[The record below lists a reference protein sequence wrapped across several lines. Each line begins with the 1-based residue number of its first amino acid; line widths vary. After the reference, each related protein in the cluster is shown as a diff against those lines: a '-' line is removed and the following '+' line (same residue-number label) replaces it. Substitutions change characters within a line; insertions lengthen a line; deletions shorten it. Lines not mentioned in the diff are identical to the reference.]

1 MSGAEPVENHLDEP
15 DLEEEL
21 PLALDGERLDRVV
34 SMLGEVSRARAGEL
48 VDAGVVTLDDQAVT
62 QRSRRVRAGERL
74 AVHVALALPN
84 RLPVADPGV
93 AVPVIHEDAHLFVID
108 KPPGLVVHPGAG
120 NPTGT
125 LVNGLLAIDPAIA
138 SVGDPARPGIV
149 HRLDKGTSGL
159 LVVARTEE
167 AYEGLVAM
175 LSAREIDRRYTAL
188 AWGEPAPARGMVD
201 APIGRSQRDPTRMAV
216 VHDGREARTG
226 YEVVRTFTQPA
237 RVSLL
242 TCRLY
247 TGRTHQIRVHLAAIG
262 HPVVG
267 DERYGGVR
275 PGVSVGR
282 PFLHAAALSFRHP
295 VTGEHLELASPLPA
309 DLAAVLDTLS

>member
-1 MSGAEPVENHLDEP
+1 MSGPEPVEDLLDEP

-21 PLALDGERLDRVV
+21 PPALDGERLDRVL

-48 VDAGVVTLDDQAVT
+48 VDAGVVTLDDRVVT
-62 QRSRRVRAGERL
+62 QRSRRVRAGERI
-74 AVHVALALPN
+74 AVHETLELPD
-84 RLPVADPGV
+84 RVPLADPDV
-93 AVPVIHEDAHLFVID
+93 AVSVVHEDAHLLVID

-125 LVNGLLAIDPAIA
+125 LVNGLLAIDPTIA
-138 SVGDPARPGIV
+138 GVGDPARPGIV

-159 LVVARTEE
+159 LIVARTAA

-188 AWGEPAPARGMVD
+188 AWGEPASTHGMVD

-226 YEVVRTFTQPA
+226 YEVVRVYSSPVT
-237 RVSLL
+237 VSLL

-262 HPVVG
+262 HAVVG
-267 DERYGGVR
+267 DERYGGARSGLV
-275 PGVSVGR
+275 VGR

-295 VTGEHLELASPLPA
+295 VTGAMLELASPLPP

>member
-1 MSGAEPVENHLDEP
+1 MSGTEPLEDLLDEP
-15 DLEEEL
+15 ELDEEL
-21 PLALDGERLDRVV
+21 PPALDGERLDRVL
-34 SMLGEVSRARAGEL
+34 SMLGEVSRARAGDL
-48 VDAGVVTLDDQAVT
+48 VDAGVVTLDDEVVT

-74 AVHVALALPN
+74 AVHVALELPD
-84 RLPVADPGV
+84 RVPEADPDV
-93 AVPVIHEDAHLFVID
+93 VVSVVHEDPHLFVID

-125 LVNGLLAIDPAIA
+125 LVHGLLAIDPSIA

-159 LVVARTEE
+159 LIVARTEA

-175 LSAREIDRRYTAL
+175 LSARAIDRRYTAL
-188 AWGEPAPARGMVD
+188 AWGEPASMRGMVD

-226 YEVVRTFTQPA
+226 YEVVQVFTEPA
-237 RVSLL
+237 TVSLL

-262 HPVVG
+262 HAVVG

-275 PGVSVGR
+275 AGVSVGR

-295 VTGEHLELASPLPA
+295 VTGATLELTSPLPP
-309 DLAAVLDTLS
+309 DLAALLDTLS